1 MATIA
6 NAKLTTHGAARTPPN
21 PISTAMTSTP
31 NNTIS
36 AANTRLSTRNLR
48 HSTNPR
54 EGPPFAR
61 LAPLL
66 SPEKIGFWASVPLA
80 PAGRF
85 CLACC
90 LLFGTLQ
97 TVSKLVIAPHVIL
110 PMRRNHT
117 SEAGLLMDEIA
128 TFARNAATARA
139 RLHLSQTQVSS
150 RSGIHVT
157 EVSRI
162 ERGLRDPRLST
173 LIRLARALEVDLAGL
188 LEGIS

>member
-1 MATIA
+1 
-6 NAKLTTHGAARTPPN
+6 
-21 PISTAMTSTP
+21 
-31 NNTIS
+31 
-36 AANTRLSTRNLR
+36 
-48 HSTNPR
+48 
-54 EGPPFAR
+54 
-61 LAPLL
+61 
-66 SPEKIGFWASVPLA
+66 
-80 PAGRF
+80 
-85 CLACC
+85 
-90 LLFGTLQ
+90 
-97 TVSKLVIAPHVIL
+97 
-110 PMRRNHT
+110 
-117 SEAGLLMDEIA
+117 MDEIA